1 MDGETME
8 QTCETPFVEEG
19 EKKGLIHIYTGQG
32 KGKTTSSIGLCVRAA
47 GQGFKV
53 LLVQFFKL
61 EEDPSGEKEI
71 IRKSIPN
78 IELIRSKV
86 RHPCFTGEET
96 DKAELK
102 RGVVETFE
110 LVKSRLSEGTYNL
123 LVLDE
128 VIGAINGGW
137 IDLKEFIEFL
147 DKKPEGLEVVLTGR
161 DAPVELVKK
170 ADYVTEMLKI
180 KHPYERGIKARRG
193 IEF

>member
-1 MDGETME
+1 ME
-8 QTCETPFVEEG
+8 KTCEAPFVEQG
-19 EKKGLIHIYTGQG
+19 GKKGLIHIYTGEG
-32 KGKTTSSIGLCVRAA
+32 KGKTTASIGLSVRAA

-53 LLVQFFKL
+53 LLVHFFKL

-71 IRKSIPN
+71 IRKNIPN

-86 RHPCFTGEET
+86 RHPCFIGEDM

-110 LVKSRLSEGTYNL
+110 LVKSRLSEGTYDL

-137 IDLKEFIEFL
+137 IDLKEFLEFL

-161 DAPVELVKK
+161 DAPVELVKR